1 VGASLPA
8 RRLLHPRSPRCV
20 RTLRRRTAS
29 GYASTAW
36 YRRPGRTLDATRRQA
51 GLSNSSPV
59 WAITAPTLATPAPA
73 PIAGELAWRTAIR
86 ADCGGPLGPT
96 GRATSSASMVCTTCR
111 PSRLPGARRPARAA
125 PPTPRPGGH
134 LLGRSVV
141 VGVLRHG
148 GFLLLFELLGDAAH
162 QPHRR
167 HRTGPRPQ
175 PLQEPGHPSPGLLM
189 AWSSAMARG
198 MARAIPL
205 LSGG

>member
-1 VGASLPA
+1 MGASLPA

-20 RTLRRRTAS
+20 RTLRRRPAS

-73 PIAGELAWRTAIR
+73 PISGRTGVAHR
-86 ADCGGPLGPT
+86 DPGRLWWPFGADRPGDVLSQHGLHHLPAVPT
-96 GRATSSASMVCTTCR
+96 A
-111 PSRLPGARRPARAA
+111 GARRPARAA
-125 PPTPRPGGH
+125 PPTPRPGGY

-148 GFLLLFELLGDAAH
+148 GFLLVELLGDAAH

-167 HRTGPRPQ
+167 HRAGPPQ

-189 AWSSAMARG
+189 AWSSAMGRG
-198 MARAIPL
+198 MARAIAL